1 VEFRRWFFATLAG
14 AYIGEALEDH
24 HNAFNF
30 QMGTY
35 GKVFYFVL
43 TEIKPLSY
51 NFKLIRQE
59 LYFLKIENRN
69 GSNF

>member
-35 GKVFYFVL
+35 GKSSFISVL
-43 TEIKPLSY
+43 T
-51 NFKLIRQE
+51 
-59 LYFLKIENRN
+59 RN
-69 GSNF
+69 KALVL